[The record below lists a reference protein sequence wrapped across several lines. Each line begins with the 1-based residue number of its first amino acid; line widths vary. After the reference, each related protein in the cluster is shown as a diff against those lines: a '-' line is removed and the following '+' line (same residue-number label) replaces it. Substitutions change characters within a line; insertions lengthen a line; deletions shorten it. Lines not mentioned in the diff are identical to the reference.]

1 MNHEEALKI
10 AERIASGHAMT
21 KHVSR
26 RREFTE
32 LIDREQFRRL
42 IFEIL
47 FTPDAERDLARNRRA
62 YWSDKHLTIVITD
75 PKSDCGGTAFRPIN
89 GKGIFPAWPTIKKW
103 KQCSS
108 LAASRS
114 NSAERISATL
124 TTP

>member
-1 MNHEEALKI
+1 MNHEKALKI

-75 PKSDCGGTAFRPIN
+75 S
-89 GKGIFPAWPTIKKW
+89 
-103 KQCSS
+103 
-108 LAASRS
+108 
-114 NSAERISATL
+114 
-124 TTP
+124 